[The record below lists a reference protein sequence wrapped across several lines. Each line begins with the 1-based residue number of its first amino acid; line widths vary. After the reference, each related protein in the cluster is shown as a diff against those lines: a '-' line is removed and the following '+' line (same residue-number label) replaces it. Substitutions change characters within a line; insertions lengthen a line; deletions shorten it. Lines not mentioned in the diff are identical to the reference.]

1 MADERFPFGL
11 AHSPAVHDKPI
22 QAGPQGQQSHDRRI
36 DACLGLSESKNRHA
50 DHKRQHRRCN
60 HDQPGHPLCVL
71 PRFVGEPASG
81 PVMVDKIARDVLH
94 QRLLCCHFRVRQ
106 LARAAPCDQLPEK
119 PSQQTTSKPQRCY
132 RPLAPASQWHAGG
145 NP

>member
-60 HDQPGHPLCVL
+60 HDQ
-71 PRFVGEPASG
+71 
-81 PVMVDKIARDVLH
+81 VMVDKIARDVLH
-94 QRLLCCHFRVRQ
+94 QRLLCCHFRVGQ
-106 LARAAPCDQLPEK
+106 LVRAAPCDQLPEK